1 MLDSLCRWLND
12 ELRLSQTV
20 EPRNFA
26 KYFSDGYLFGEIL
39 HKYQM
44 LEDFNMFLKKGT
56 SIAKVNNFSRL
67 RPSLKLLGVSYNI
80 NIAQDVMKEKLD
92 VVTNLLYQLY
102 VALKGK
108 KSPGG
113 GRAAMQPIARVQL
126 HKEEH
131 GSSSIVRTLNR
142 CRLPPLVKP
151 SADQNLPKIAQ
162 HCTDQG
168 RQVKQKKQ
176 IKIPELK
183 TMEKVRKM
191 SQVCHQRHDD
201 STEDPTELLMKSSF
215 SLNLSRKIKQQQL
228 KEMKM
233 VQAEIAKFEEKQRKP
248 VTSGFAS
255 LPSDQPTHVDT
266 SLWAIKHG
274 SGVSESNN
282 ELMLQSNKEYIQRIR
297 QRMKEDAVTQKERQ
311 KRVDRFLVEQG
322 KALQAQLEEQ
332 FDEQLVRCMTRQSQ
346 REKCLVKYLMQ
357 IRREKEV
364 IIENRRFR
372 DQQYQQQREK
382 DFQEALVRKAVLAQ
396 CAKLAREE
404 EIQKELE
411 LCKRMGAERVESRHR
426 EHFAICLN
434 VLGEMVDLATTVG
447 EYHMLTGN
455 VPTDKKNKEWKE
467 LFLRGIPF
475 YEPRNPSQPEPG
487 FSVSLDSLQLKKLE
501 VLNNLDYEEYIN
513 MVGEWLWPKDGHGPK
528 LPPGPNNTL
537 AHVVHQLQT
546 LAHPP
551 IVESS
556 ASSFPRFRIKACI
569 LGKFCSG
576 KTTCLAKIAEAL
588 GVRVLS
594 TNTLIEEA
602 LKPFKDGEEVT
613 NQQDETSDEQLYI
626 TSTSVLGAA
635 DLKEMRKGNAVPNE
649 LIVKILVKA
658 ISQVPAQSGWILDGF
673 PNNVTQAR
681 MLEKA
686 LGGTVDEEEDFV
698 NNTAEP
704 DAYPYLSKPPPA
716 PTSPVLDLALL
727 LDIPDECVVRR
738 AHSHGDPDAATA
750 SQEEEDVMYR
760 AQIPHRI
767 AAFSDAWPEVEAWF
781 GDEQNILI
789 CLNADVEEEEL
800 YRSVE
805 SVLQQ
810 VIERQDEE
818 HPANLSPSSVSNA
831 ASDEGNMVR
840 PESGSES
847 PLYVNEPL
855 LPDVAVKLYSDWY
868 QGCQSYANNI
878 KQVMQRLRL
887 QLSLI
892 DHHLFAIRKRFNH
905 FLGRPDLRQM
915 LILQWQKDFNSIPDD
930 MREDEETKEE
940 LHLRMD
946 KLQECLLDLI
956 DKRREED
963 EQEKKAVMCPQ
974 WVEMQVTCLV
984 NNHSMIIQEELS
996 RFHKTLCT
1004 LKVYYG
1010 SMQRQEP
1017 LTLVPKFDKISLLK
1031 IPKYQKATCPKSKN
1045 EASMM
1050 EDQFPSKLIKS
1061 FQMKFYNDHMQA
1073 LQAISQM
1080 VSAAETEKKEKPSS
1094 AVKPKKKKRP
1104 PKKQTGIMFNNLQQ
1118 SYMTFSSGPEDK
1130 LKEPPETTE
1139 NTHEQE
1145 MREKIRKEYKTA
1157 QTHEEKSVKVRLELV
1172 KAHGL
1177 MMIDSLLSKL
1187 QETFSIME
1195 KGLQDRYLSE
1205 RKCMDQLSELVRYH
1219 IEAGA
1224 KLQYELVL
1232 EDCEFYLNGD
1242 YKLYPDPPP
1251 PPHPAPVEKPNRFIM
1266 TVTQLESLHYH
1277 LSHIAPSGLMSSFDF
1292 IAFLEDL
1299 VYNSLRRNRVPE
1311 AWTDMN
1317 QTQLSEMVALLT
1329 DEYELIDWRRFLL
1342 SAALPWPLPSLTQLL
1357 DLLQKFKEA
1366 DADNTGYINEGQYL
1380 QTELWFSSESDQ
1392 DVPQDPSEPLPYNRL
1407 ADLRKFFFQLFADPS
1422 SSPPRLNYV
1431 SMLKYFA
1438 ADPDPRKGFIRALS
1452 VVLGQHIQQPS
1463 KSFLI
1468 KPLPSTD
1475 ETPELPSFTFTEDY
1489 KEEEGLLSSSSLL
1502 KDQEVPISVFLDVTC
1517 HKVTKMEGS
1526 TPLPPGCLS
1535 QEEHK
1540 LNLEKAFSELGYQ
1553 PDEPVPFSIIS
1564 QHPYIDTM
1572 IETSTHFQLV
1582 NLLNAAGPSG

>member
-1 MLDSLCRWLND
+1 MFLILYRAFILY
-12 ELRLSQTV
+12 LVALSTFT

-142 CRLPPLVKP
+142 CVSIFITSAFRLVF
-151 SADQNLPKIAQ
+151 
-162 HCTDQG
+162 
-168 RQVKQKKQ
+168 QKKQ

-183 TMEKVRKM
+183 TMEKVRK
-191 SQVCHQRHDD
+191 VKKRF
-201 STEDPTELLMKSSF
+201 SF
-215 SLNLSRKIKQQQL
+215 ILI
-228 KEMKM
+228 
-233 VQAEIAKFEEKQRKP
+233 VF
-248 VTSGFAS
+248 GY
-255 LPSDQPTHVDT
+255 SDQPTHVDT

-576 KTTCLAKIAEAL
+576 KTTCLAKIAE
-588 GVRVLS
+588 VLS

-613 NQQDETSDEQLYI
+613 QVIRFCFVFIQLP
-626 TSTSVLGAA
+626 SLAVLGAA

-738 AHSHGDPDAATA
+738 AHIGEVYFWCPYA

-789 CLNADVEEEEL
+789 CLNA
-800 YRSVE
+800 
-805 SVLQQ
+805 
-810 VIERQDEE
+810 
-818 HPANLSPSSVSNA
+818 
-831 ASDEGNMVR
+831 
-840 PESGSES
+840 
-847 PLYVNEPL
+847 
-855 LPDVAVKLYSDWY
+855 
-868 QGCQSYANNI
+868 
-878 KQVMQRLRL
+878 
-887 QLSLI
+887 
-892 DHHLFAIRKRFNH
+892 
-905 FLGRPDLRQM
+905 
-915 LILQWQKDFNSIPDD
+915 
-930 MREDEETKEE
+930 
-940 LHLRMD
+940 D

-984 NNHSMIIQEELS
+984 NNHSMIIQV
-996 RFHKTLCT
+996 TCQNLCNC
-1004 LKVYYG
+1004 L
-1010 SMQRQEP
+1010 
-1017 LTLVPKFDKISLLK
+1017 
-1031 IPKYQKATCPKSKN
+1031 
-1045 EASMM
+1045 
-1050 EDQFPSKLIKS
+1050 
-1061 FQMKFYNDHMQA
+1061 
-1073 LQAISQM
+1073 
-1080 VSAAETEKKEKPSS
+1080 AE
-1094 AVKPKKKKRP
+1094 
-1104 PKKQTGIMFNNLQQ
+1104 
-1118 SYMTFSSGPEDK
+1118 
-1130 LKEPPETTE
+1130 
-1139 NTHEQE
+1139 
-1145 MREKIRKEYKTA
+1145 
-1157 QTHEEKSVKVRLELV
+1157 RL
-1172 KAHGL
+1172 
-1177 MMIDSLLSKL
+1177 
-1187 QETFSIME
+1187 
-1195 KGLQDRYLSE
+1195 
-1205 RKCMDQLSELVRYH
+1205 
-1219 IEAGA
+1219 
-1224 KLQYELVL
+1224 
-1232 EDCEFYLNGD
+1232 
-1242 YKLYPDPPP
+1242 
-1251 PPHPAPVEKPNRFIM
+1251 
-1266 TVTQLESLHYH
+1266 
-1277 LSHIAPSGLMSSFDF
+1277 
-1292 IAFLEDL
+1292 FL
-1299 VYNSLRRNRVPE
+1299 
-1311 AWTDMN
+1311 
-1317 QTQLSEMVALLT
+1317 
-1329 DEYELIDWRRFLL
+1329 
-1342 SAALPWPLPSLTQLL
+1342 
-1357 DLLQKFKEA
+1357 
-1366 DADNTGYINEGQYL
+1366 
-1380 QTELWFSSESDQ
+1380 
-1392 DVPQDPSEPLPYNRL
+1392 
-1407 ADLRKFFFQLFADPS
+1407 
-1422 SSPPRLNYV
+1422 
-1431 SMLKYFA
+1431 
-1438 ADPDPRKGFIRALS
+1438 
-1452 VVLGQHIQQPS
+1452 
-1463 KSFLI
+1463 
-1468 KPLPSTD
+1468 
-1475 ETPELPSFTFTEDY
+1475 
-1489 KEEEGLLSSSSLL
+1489 
-1502 KDQEVPISVFLDVTC
+1502 PIS
-1517 HKVTKMEGS
+1517 
-1526 TPLPPGCLS
+1526 
-1535 QEEHK
+1535 
-1540 LNLEKAFSELGYQ
+1540 
-1553 PDEPVPFSIIS
+1553 PFACFVLYRKS
-1564 QHPYIDTM
+1564 
-1572 IETSTHFQLV
+1572 
-1582 NLLNAAGPSG
+1582 